1 MGIKRYSKQFKEDD
15 LMNRLIKRVFNELNI
30 KIDERDSS
38 IEDNDYSVKFDK
50 GKESTSLKE
59 VAKENQIVRF
69 Y

>member
-50 GKESTSLKE
+50 WKESTSLKE
-59 VAKENQIVRF
+59 VAKEN
-69 Y
+69 

>member
-1 MGIKRYSKQFKEDD
+1 MEIKRYSKQFKEDD

-59 VAKENQIVRF
+59 VAKDN
-69 Y
+69 